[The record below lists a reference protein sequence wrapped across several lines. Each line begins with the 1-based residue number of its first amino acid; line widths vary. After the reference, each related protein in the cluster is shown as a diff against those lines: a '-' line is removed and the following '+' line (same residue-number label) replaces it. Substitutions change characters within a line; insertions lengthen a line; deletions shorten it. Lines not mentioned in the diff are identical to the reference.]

1 VSDRSWQGSLLEVG
15 VLGRAHGVRG
25 QIKLHLHNPA
35 SAALEGAACRVTLVT
50 DEGVHERDLEVTAAT
65 GEQLIVRLQGVE
77 DRDAAEALRGARVLV
92 GRASLEPPGEDEYY
106 YVDLIGCQVVDE
118 LEGEVGLV
126 HDVFEAGASDVLV
139 VRDGSQ
145 ERYVPLVEQWV
156 VSVDLEARRIT
167 VRGIEQWESW
177 PV

>member
-1 VSDRSWQGSLLEVG
+1 MEVG

-35 SAALEGAACRVTLVT
+35 SAALEDGQRRVTLVT
-50 DEGVHERDLEVTAAT
+50 DEGEHERDLVVTAAV
-65 GEQLIVRLQGVE
+65 GEQLVVRLQGVE

-92 GRASLEPPGEDEYY
+92 ERDSLAPPGEDECY
-106 YVDLIGCQVVDE
+106 YVDLIGCRVVDE

-139 VRDGSQ
+139 VRHEGQ

-156 VSVDLEARRIT
+156 VSVDLEGRRIT

>member
-1 VSDRSWQGSLLEVG
+1 MEVG
-15 VLGRAHGVRG
+15 VLGRPHGVRG
-25 QIKLHLHNPA
+25 QIKLHLHNPT
-35 SAALEGAACRVTLVT
+35 STALEGATRRITLVT
-50 DEGVHERDLEVTAAT
+50 DEGEHEGDLEVTGHA

-92 GRASLEPPGEDEYY
+92 GRGSLDPPGEDEYF
-106 YVDLIGCQVVDE
+106 YVDLIGCRVVDE
-118 LEGEVGLV
+118 HEGDVGQV

-156 VSVDLEARRIT
+156 VAVDLEARRIT